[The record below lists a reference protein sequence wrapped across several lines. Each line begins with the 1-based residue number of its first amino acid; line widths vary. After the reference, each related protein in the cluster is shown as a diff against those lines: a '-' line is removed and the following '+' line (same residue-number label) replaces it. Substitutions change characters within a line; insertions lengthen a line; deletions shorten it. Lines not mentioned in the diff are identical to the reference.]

1 MDIIFL
7 KTAFSLFPNIS
18 QPIKIS
24 FLIQGYFL
32 AHATIASF
40 SPWAVPHYLT
50 SLPQIVSFSSTHPCG
65 PLQTIILR
73 LVGDLAVLQS
83 YTYDFHLRKLYESM
97 QSMVLINHFPQRIS
111 SEYNLPL
118 HL

>member
-7 KTAFSLFPNIS
+7 KTAFSFLPNIS

-24 FLIQGYFL
+24 FLIQGCFL
-32 AHATIASF
+32 AHATVASF

-50 SLPQIVSFSSTHPCG
+50 SLPQIVSFSSVHPCG
-65 PLQTIILR
+65 PLQTSGR
-73 LVGDLAVLQS
+73 MVGDLAVLQP

-97 QSMVLINHFPQRIS
+97 QSIVLINHFPRRIS
-111 SEYNLPL
+111 SEHNLPL